1 MPVNPAATNSRG
13 IQHVRA
19 EKGRAIFIG
28 KDDGGD
34 TDGVPGD
41 GALVAGLD
49 RG

>member
-13 IQHVRA
+13 IQHVGA
-19 EKGRAIFIG
+19 KEGGAIFIG
-28 KDDGGD
+28 EDDGGD